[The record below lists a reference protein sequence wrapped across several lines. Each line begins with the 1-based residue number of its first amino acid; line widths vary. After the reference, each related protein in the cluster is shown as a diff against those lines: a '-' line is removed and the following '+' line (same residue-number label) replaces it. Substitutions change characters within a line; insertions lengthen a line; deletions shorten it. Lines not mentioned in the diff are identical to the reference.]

1 MFGRKSDQSPAADG
15 VMAALPPSLQAALPV
30 ITQAQPGFDPFDPS
44 YREALLQWGLNV
56 IANEFRPDPIYRPL
70 DYARK
75 AAAER
80 EWRKVVT
87 EQGKQLRSIR
97 AGAQTAIAQEA
108 VTQIIFEIR
117 EVRRV
122 QMLRNDAAVRVEE
135 YGEIAEID
143 TDHTIRRAEGMA
155 RVSAQYQPPQPLLED
170 PFAMTER
177 YERKIREIQADPA
190 LSQEEKHRQTQFWRD
205 ALHAAL
211 QGAGKQSRG

>member
-1 MFGRKSDQSPAADG
+1 
-15 VMAALPPSLQAALPV
+15 
-30 ITQAQPGFDPFDPS
+30 
-44 YREALLQWGLNV
+44 
-56 IANEFRPDPIYRPL
+56 
-70 DYARK
+70 
-75 AAAER
+75 
-80 EWRKVVT
+80 T

-97 AGAQTAIAQEA
+97 ADAQTAIAREA

-122 QMLRNDAAVRVEE
+122 QMLRNDAEIRVQE
-135 YGEIAEID
+135 YGQIAEID

-155 RVSAQYQPPQPLLED
+155 RVSAQYQPPQPVPED

-177 YERKIREIQADPA
+177 YERKIREIQADGQ

-211 QGAGKQSRG
+211 QGLGKPSRG

>member
-1 MFGRKSDQSPAADG
+1 MFGRKSGQSPAGDG
-15 VMAALPPSLQAALPV
+15 VMAALPARLQAALPV
-30 ITQAQPGFDPFDPS
+30 ISQAQPGFDPFDPS
-44 YREALLQWGLNV
+44 YREALLQWGLHV
-56 IANEFRPDPIYRPL
+56 IANEFQPDPLYRPL

-80 EWRKVVT
+80 EWRKAVT
-87 EQGKQLRSIR
+87 EQGKQLRTIR
-97 AGAQTAIAQEA
+97 ADAQTAIAREA
-108 VTQIIFEIR
+108 VSQIIFEIR
-117 EVRRV
+117 EVRRL
-122 QMLRNDAAVRVEE
+122 QMLRNDAEVRVQE
-135 YGEIAEID
+135 YGQIAEID
-143 TDHTIRRAEGMA
+143 TEHAVRRAEGMA

-211 QGAGKQSRG
+211 QGLGKQSRG

>member
-1 MFGRKSDQSPAADG
+1 MFGRKPGQSPAPDG
-15 VMAALPPSLQAALPV
+15 LMAALPPSLQAALPV
-30 ITQAQPGFDPFDPS
+30 ISQAQPGFDPFDPS

-56 IANEFRPDPIYRPL
+56 IANEFQPDPLYRPL

-80 EWRKVVT
+80 EWRKVVM

-97 AGAQTAIAQEA
+97 ANAQTAIAQEA
-108 VTQIIFEIR
+108 VSQIIFEIR

-122 QMLRNDAAVRVEE
+122 QMLRNDSTIRVQE
-135 YGEIAEID
+135 YGEIAKID
-143 TDHTIRRAEGMA
+143 TDHAVRRAEGMA
-155 RVSAQYQPPQPLLED
+155 RVSAQYQPPQPPQED

-177 YERKIREIQADPA
+177 YERKIREIQADPQ

-205 ALHAAL
+205 ALYAAL
-211 QGAGKQSRG
+211 QGLGKQNRG